1 MSVVQG
7 DIHVFLHLVGGGTG
21 NQGSHVHVGIKRVAD
36 FDLLGGFDHAFE
48 HGVVQFGHDG
58 HDGPGEA
65 ALARGA
71 VAGVD
76 VVFDENVDVGVFHN
90 HKHVFRAAEQHG
102 ALGASG
108 AAFGHLFGGRGGPDE
123 AHARDAGIFIPRA
136 GDVAAAVD
144 DVDDAA
150 GQADFHEDFAHELHE
165 VGRLGGRLID
175 EGVARADGEG
185 DEPAEH
191 QRGEVEGRHAA
202 EHAEGLFR
210 DLAGD
215 APGDLIEGLALNQRG
230 DGAGHFDDFDDALDF
245 AAGFGNMFRL
255 IERDALSELFQ
266 IADHAFPDFM
276 DIGHALG
283 DGDEA
288 PRLVGFGGGGD
299 GGFAGFHVGNGHGA
313 DGFAGGRVVQGNRFA
328 ARFFL
333 PLAVDE
339 VADLDHGFAS
349 KRILGGCGNGPV
361 LGSRPMTLLYAP
373 SVFPVFSHS
382 AKEYRDPA
390 KMGGN
395 GGCVVRGGCRGRR
408 LGREGRAAG
417 VRSGVRWKGGNGESF
432 R

>member
-1 MSVVQG
+1 M
-7 DIHVFLHLVGGGTG
+7 
-21 NQGSHVHVGIKRVAD
+21 
-36 FDLLGGFDHAFE
+36 
-48 HGVVQFGHDG
+48 
-58 HDGPGEA
+58 
-65 ALARGA
+65 
-71 VAGVD
+71 
-76 VVFDENVDVGVFHN
+76 
-90 HKHVFRAAEQHG
+90 
-102 ALGASG
+102 
-108 AAFGHLFGGRGGPDE
+108 
-123 AHARDAGIFIPRA
+123 
-136 GDVAAAVD
+136 
-144 DVDDAA
+144 
-150 GQADFHEDFAHELHE
+150 
-165 VGRLGGRLID
+165 
-175 EGVARADGEG
+175 
-185 DEPAEH
+185 
-191 QRGEVEGRHAA
+191 
-202 EHAEGLFR
+202 FR

-373 SVFPVFSHS
+373 SVFPVFSPFCQRVS
-382 AKEYRDPA
+382 RSCQ
-390 KMGGN
+390 N
-395 GGCVVRGGCRGRR
+395 GRKWRVRGAGRVQ
-408 LGREGRAAG
+408 GEKVREGRP
-417 VRSGVRWKGGNGESF
+417 RGGSSF
-432 R
+432 RRKVERGKWGELPISDSDFYPNKKLHVIFDKITGKLTPSGGACAGTAG

>member
-1 MSVVQG
+1 MFFAPPS
-7 DIHVFLHLVGGGTG
+7 
-21 NQGSHVHVGIKRVAD
+21 
-36 FDLLGGFDHAFE
+36 
-48 HGVVQFGHDG
+48 
-58 HDGPGEA
+58 
-65 ALARGA
+65 
-71 VAGVD
+71 
-76 VVFDENVDVGVFHN
+76 
-90 HKHVFRAAEQHG
+90 QHG

-108 AAFGHLFGGRGGPDE
+108 AAFGHLFGGAGGPDE

-283 DGDEA
+283 DGGRGA
-288 PRLVGFGGGGD
+288 TSCRLRRRWRWRLRRFPCWETGTEPMVSPVDGLYRGTVLPPVSSCHWPLMKLRIWIMVLPPNVFWVG
-299 GGFAGFHVGNGHGA
+299 VGMGP
-313 DGFAGGRVVQGNRFA
+313 FW
-328 ARFFL
+328 
-333 PLAVDE
+333 
-339 VADLDHGFAS
+339 DL
-349 KRILGGCGNGPV
+349 GP
-361 LGSRPMTLLYAP
+361 
-373 SVFPVFSHS
+373 
-382 AKEYRDPA
+382 
-390 KMGGN
+390 
-395 GGCVVRGGCRGRR
+395 
-408 LGREGRAAG
+408 
-417 VRSGVRWKGGNGESF
+417 
-432 R
+432 